1 MSEKESTPYIVDN
14 VVVDDTV
21 YGFVAA
27 LKESGYTIRFNLR
40 TAAIEVRY
48 GGRNTPWKTLNDREV
63 AILRE
68 HLRTQFFDHTNKRYS
83 LSEAQLKHYL
93 DALAGRNS
101 VDPFMEYLQA
111 LKPWNGKSLIGTML
125 PTLFPGTDGPLDAF
139 ISRYLL
145 LAAIYRAYRP
155 GFKADIMPIFKGEQ
169 GSGKSTFI
177 EYLTPVDTG
186 FFKEGAKFNASDIRL
201 VESILGAVHVEF
213 GEIAGIRN
221 RDLDSLKAF
230 ITRRND
236 NNVRLA
242 FERRPDNIPRRC
254 VFVGSTNAKKP
265 LPNDV
270 TGNRRF
276 LVVDLRGSIGIAGI
290 RGWLN
295 SNRDALWAEALHLYH
310 TGEDIFLDSEQ
321 EKEQERVNKDY
332 RDSDDAIEEAISE
345 FPWKRPHYTLRD
357 IVLFS
362 NLATAQAYAR
372 DYNLHNRVIRALAAL
387 GWTKQG
393 GRWYRPEK

>member
-1 MSEKESTPYIVDN
+1 MSESTPYIVDN
-14 VVVDDTV
+14 VVIDDTV

-101 VDPFMEYLQA
+101 VDPFMEYLQG
-111 LKPWNGKSLIGTML
+111 LSPWNGESLIESMI
-125 PTLFPGTDGPLDAF
+125 PSLFPGTNGPLDGF
-139 ISRYLL
+139 VSRYLF
-145 LAAIYRAYRP
+145 LAAIYRVYKP

-169 GSGKSTFI
+169 GLGKSTFI
-177 EYLTPVDTG
+177 EYLTPVDEG
-186 FFKEGAKFNASDIRL
+186 YFKEGAKLNTSDIRL

-213 GEIAGIRN
+213 GEIAGMRN
-221 RDLDSLKAF
+221 RDLESLKAF

-236 NNVRLA
+236 NNVRLS
-242 FERRPDNIPRRC
+242 FERRPDSIPRRC

-276 LVVDLRGSIGIAGI
+276 LVVDLRGSIGTAGI
-290 RGWLN
+290 REWLN
-295 SNRDALWAEALHLYH
+295 FNRDALWAEALHLYH
-310 TGEDIFLDSEQ
+310 IGEEIFLDGKQ
-321 EKEQERVNKDY
+321 EKEQEQLNKDY
-332 RDSDDAIEEAISE
+332 RDSDEAIEEAISE

-357 IVLFS
+357 VVLFS
-362 NLATAQAYAR
+362 NLATAQGYAR

-387 GWTKQG
+387 GWTKKG
-393 GRWYRPEK
+393 GRWYRPVK